1 MAPEIKPSDD
11 MQVRIKSDGT
21 CYGTHVYGPD
31 GSELGLVQSFRIAAG
46 PADGANQLI
55 TAVVE
60 LQGVALDVVAQLVGG
75 GGEASYDEKKIA
87 VAHLTHLTTRDAIDW
102 AHSAETHPAT
112 GDGVNKSAIL
122 DAVVLGHRVTLACT
136 HDQCPQTL
144 VYELC
149 IPPRV
154 HIKPSGG
161 LQYELANLMRLAR
174 AVADKGN
181 G

>member
-1 MAPEIKPSDD
+1 MTPGVKPSDD
-11 MQVRIKSDGT
+11 TQVRIESDGT
-21 CYGTHVYGPD
+21 CNGTHAYGPD
-31 GSELGLVQSFRIAAG
+31 GSELGLVRSLRIAAG
-46 PADGANQLI
+46 PVNSADQLVTAN
-55 TAVVE
+55 VE
-60 LQGVALDVVAQLVGG
+60 LQGVALDVVMQLTGG
-75 GGEASYDEKKIA
+75 DEASANEQKVA
-87 VAHLTHLTTRDAIDW
+87 VTHLTHLTAHDYIGW